1 MLEKIDNLLKQA
13 MKSGDKTALSVYR
26 TLKADVVTEEKKEKG
41 ENNALAV
48 IQKAFKKRMEAYELY
63 MKAGREDLADKEK
76 LEALIIEVHLL
87 PKHPTDEEIIDVI
100 KTVDKSLPLNQFMGQ
115 SMKKVK
121 ETFDF
126 YDGKIVSR
134 LVNDYFKG

>member
-13 MKSGDKTALSVYR
+13 MKRGDKTALSVYR
-26 TLKADVVTEEKKEKG
+26 TLKADVVTEEKKG

-76 LEALIIEVHLL
+76 LEALIIDVHLL
-87 PKHPTDEEIIDVI
+87 PKHPTDEEIINVI

-126 YDGKIVSR
+126 YDGKIVSK